1 MTAIIETTTAATEAP
16 TTGTTPVVGAGE
28 EFTRL
33 HPTALD
39 VGPNVRNEVDTETP
53 AFRNLVASII
63 EHGVLQTISAVRDG
77 ESVTVID
84 GQQRTLAAIEAGVES
99 VPVLIRPAASKA
111 KDREI
116 ERLTQ
121 QIVANDRRI
130 DLTAGQRAKAVT
142 DMLELGVSVPKI
154 AKAVQVKRETVKAA
168 GAAGRSQAAIGALDA
183 GQLTLDQAAIV
194 AVFDAEGDTDAVE
207 TLLGVARYD
216 FRWTAQCLLEDRA
229 MRKAR
234 TAAGAPYVE
243 RGLTVLEE
251 EPDYGDSYLRADD
264 LLTADGDAVTEAV
277 IDAAAG
283 HWVVWLSKEDQFT
296 LTATGEVIEKD
307 SIDWDTEGD
316 TEATPDEGL
325 HHHKDITATEVWVPE
340 YFTAD
345 PDAAGVKPGPIL
357 AAAMAEPAENVD
369 PADAQ
374 AVARAAEQKRLAA
387 EAAAK
392 EAERAARRRTKA
404 LNVASLAATVVRKEF
419 VTKFLTRKT
428 LPKGAAKWITDTL
441 VDEPGLLTQNKASQY
456 LAELLGVAVAEPTTT
471 IYGDWKERAARDA
484 LAPVIDKASDARAQ
498 VIALAQILAAY
509 EARMSGTGKDWWKR
523 SGYGNQDN
531 YLDLLA
537 EHGYALTPVEQVA
550 AGTMTPEQAYDALTA
565 PSGGS
570 AADQ

>member
-1 MTAIIETTTAATEAP
+1 MTASVETTTAATQAS

-28 EFTRL
+28 YVVRL
-33 HPTALD
+33 HPTALE
-39 VGPNVRNEVDTETP
+39 VGPNVRSEVDTESP

-77 ESVTVID
+77 ETVTVID

-99 VPVLIRPAASKA
+99 VPVLIRTAASKA
-111 KDREI
+111 KDREV

-121 QIVANDRRI
+121 QVVANDRRI
-130 DLTAGQRAKAVT
+130 GLTEGQRAKAVT

-194 AVFDAEGDTDAVE
+194 AVFDAEGDAVAVE
-207 TLLGVARYD
+207 KLLGVARYD
-216 FRWTAQCLLEDRA
+216 FRWTAQRLLEDRA
-229 MRKAR
+229 VRKAR
-234 TAAGAPYVE
+234 TAAGSPYAE
-243 RGLTVLEE
+243 KGLTVLEE
-251 EPDYGDSYLRADD
+251 EPAYGGPYLRADD
-264 LLTADGDAVTEAV
+264 LVTDAGDAVTDAV
-277 IDAAAG
+277 IEAAAG
-283 HWVVWLSKEDQFT
+283 HWAVWLSKEDQFT
-296 LTATGEVIEKD
+296 LTATGEVIEED

-316 TEATPDEGL
+316 PEATPDEGL
-325 HHHKDITATEVWVPE
+325 HHHKDVTAAEVWVPE

-357 AAAMAEPAENVD
+357 AAALAEPADVD
-369 PADAQ
+369 PADAE

-404 LNVASLAATVVRKEF
+404 LNVASLASTVVRKEF
-419 VTKFLTRKT
+419 VSKFLTRKT

-471 IYGDWKERAARDA
+471 VYGDWKERAARDA
-484 LAPVIDKASDARAQ
+484 LAPVIDKASDTRAQ
-498 VIALAQILAAY
+498 VILLAQLLAAY

-523 SGYGNQDN
+523 VGGSNQDN
-531 YLDLLA
+531 YLGLLA
-537 EHGYALTPVEQVA
+537 EQGYELTPVEQVA
-550 AGTMTPEQAYDALTA
+550 AGTMTPEQAYDALSEESVT
-565 PSGGS
+565 
-570 AADQ
+570 D